1 MLSRNKFVWVSAVA
15 SVIAALV
22 LRLDGNAAKDD
33 ATNHRLAP
41 TVRDFG
47 AVGDGRTDDTAAIQR
62 AVDRRAGA
70 IVFPTGS
77 YRLTQTVIVD
87 LDRVGFT
94 SLTADGSARVV
105 MAGSGPAFRFIGT
118 HGGTADPQSIKPEV
132 WERQRMPIVDGLEI
146 VGEHAEADGI
156 EAAGTM
162 QLTVTRTNI
171 RGVRHAIHL
180 VERNRNVL
188 IANCHLYH
196 NRGAGVFLDRVNLH
210 QTNISGCHIS
220 YNVGGGVVVR
230 GGEVRNVHITGCDIE
245 ANMSPDSPP
254 AANVWFDCTDGSMA
268 EAAIVGCTIQHESK
282 AAGSANI
289 RIQGRGVFP
298 RKGELIAVNCGHV
311 TIADNVLSDV
321 KTNIELRGARGVT
334 IVGNTFWQGYEHNL
348 FVEDCSHVVVGSN
361 VMERNPL
368 YGYTVEAKNGVVFR
382 GCRDCSI
389 NGLHLHNVRECDAGL
404 ILDNCQR
411 LHVSNCTLLDCE
423 NAGLL
428 LNNVR
433 DSRIADCFIRDD
445 RDPLHPSTPIRAI
458 AGGGTKLIDNTF
470 TGELDL
476 AGD

>member
-1 MLSRNKFVWVSAVA
+1 MSETFANFGRNGEVKEFGVGEGGLEEGVFFDGLAESA
-15 SVIAALV
+15 
-22 LRLDGNAAKDD
+22 LD
-33 ATNHRLAP
+33 R
-41 TVRDFG
+41 R
-47 AVGDGRTDDTAAIQR
+47 VGDGRVSAE
-62 AVDRRAGA
+62 
-70 IVFPTGS
+70 
-77 YRLTQTVIVD
+77 D
-87 LDRVGFT
+87 LPLLLG
-94 SLTADGSARVV
+94 
-105 MAGSGPAFRFIGT
+105 
-118 HGGTADPQSIKPEV
+118 
-132 WERQRMPIVDGLEI
+132 
-146 VGEHAEADGI
+146 
-156 EAAGTM
+156 
-162 QLTVTRTNI
+162 
-171 RGVRHAIHL
+171 IHL

-404 ILDNCQR
+404 ILDKLVDGVREAYNTPR
-411 LHVSNCTLLDCE
+411 IRELHAFYGIPNAPVVSLADARRIWDSDSVQWISMSEKLGITLE
-423 NAGLL
+423 
-428 LNNVR
+428 
-433 DSRIADCFIRDD
+433 
-445 RDPLHPSTPIRAI
+445 
-458 AGGGTKLIDNTF
+458 
-470 TGELDL
+470 
-476 AGD
+476 